1 MPKYFPI
8 QTATSC
14 KLKWS
19 WSSLYLNKGTTSSC
33 HRAGS
38 SVIPDDFDQFHNT
51 SVKLAHRESMLRGE
65 WPNGGCEYCKHIE
78 ESGGTSDRMF
88 QNQIPDAYP
97 PKLDSNPLQTT
108 VAPAI
113 LEVFFSNTCNLGCV
127 YCNASLSSTIQ
138 AEDQLWGGP
147 KIPLTDFLPSDSR
160 YKDYNPK
167 FWNWFENN
175 SNTLQRLHVLGGEP
189 FLQKDL
195 HKMLDFFEQSAHPNL
210 EFNLVTNLSLDPQ
223 LMSKSLDRLA
233 ELKNASKLKRIDLQ
247 VSIDS
252 WDQSQEY
259 VRHNLKLTNFE
270 RNMNYLIDKNCYRIG
285 LLSTVNSLTIHG
297 MPELAQ
303 KYKEWN
309 LQQTIFWYMH
319 LVIPSDSVFDPTI
332 FDFDI
337 FAESLEQTR
346 KLLPNNAWD
355 DERTIEIFNG
365 IASKLE
371 KQCSNNVQR
380 QRQLLNFLTVNDQRR
395 GTSWQQQFPW
405 LAKVFKNNH
414 VV

>member
-1 MPKYFPI
+1 MSKYFPI

-19 WSSLYLNKGTTSSC
+19 WSSLYLNKGTTASC

-51 SVKLAHRESMLRGE
+51 NVKLAHRESMLRGE
-65 WPNGGCEYCKHIE
+65 WPGGGCEYCKHIE

-97 PKLDSNPLQTT
+97 SELDSNPLQTT

-138 AEDQLWGGP
+138 VEDQLWGGP
-147 KIPLTDFLPSDSR
+147 KIPLTDFLPADSR

-175 SNTLQRLHVLGGEP
+175 SKTLQRLHVLGGEP

-195 HKMLDFFEQSAHPNL
+195 HKMLDFFEQSEHPNL

-223 LMSKSLDRLA
+223 LMSRSLDRLA
-233 ELKNASKLKRIDLQ
+233 ELKNANKLKRIDLQ

-252 WDQSQEY
+252 WSQSQEY
-259 VRHNLKLTNFE
+259 VRHNLKLINFE

-319 LVIPSDSVFDPTI
+319 LVVPNDSVFDPTI
-332 FDFDI
+332 FNFDI

-346 KLLPNNAWD
+346 KLLPNNTWD
-355 DERTIEIFNG
+355 DKRTIEVFDG
-365 IASKLE
+365 IVSKLE
-371 KQCSNNVQR
+371 KQCANNVQR

-395 GTSWQQQFPW
+395 STSWQQQFPW
-405 LAKVFKNNH
+405 LAKVLKDNH